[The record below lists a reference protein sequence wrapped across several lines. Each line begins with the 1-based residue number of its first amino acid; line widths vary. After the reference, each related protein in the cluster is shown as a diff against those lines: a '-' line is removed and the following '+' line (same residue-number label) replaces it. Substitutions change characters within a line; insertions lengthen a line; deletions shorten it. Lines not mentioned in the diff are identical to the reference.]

1 MNASQ
6 TTQGRV
12 TVDTITASGGAPG
25 ARAKKP
31 GLLINRDYA
40 LLFSGQS
47 ISIIGDML
55 FNTTLTIWI
64 ATVLAKGQSWAP
76 LAVSAVLLAASVPVF
91 LIGPFAGVFVD
102 RANKRR
108 MMLAMDSMRTILV
121 LVMML
126 LTGAV
131 TLPFLPGGRLPQ
143 TWTLGV
149 IFGAVFV
156 INAAEQF
163 FRPASMAMIQ
173 NIVPEEQQPKAMG
186 MSQVSISLA
195 VVIGPAIAAPLFVA
209 FGPQWALLA
218 NAASFAISYLTI
230 VAIRSS
236 GNPVTA
242 TEQEPQRGFLREFW
256 EGARFYFSSRVLVTL
271 LIAIIVAVS
280 GASALNALDI
290 FFTTQNLG
298 ASTTVYG
305 FVGAVYGLG
314 AILGSVALPAFAERI
329 GLARLLWVSMA
340 GMGILVMFL
349 SRLTAIGPAL
359 GFMLAIGVL
368 NSALNVAAGPLMMR
382 ETPPNLMG
390 RVMSIFQ
397 PVMNLSILVSTAVI
411 GYLASVTLR
420 DFHAT
425 WAGMRFGA
433 IDSIWLVGG
442 ALVALSALVIMVGLW
457 GVDRKT
463 RLTRATAVTAVNS
476 TEGSPAAAAIEER
489 VLTGPLS

>member
-40 LLFSGQS
+40 LLFTGQS

-102 RANKRR
+102 RSIKRR
-108 MMLAMDSMRTILV
+108 MMLAMDSMRTLV
-121 LVMML
+121 VVAMML

-131 TLPFLPGGRLPQ
+131 ALPFLPGGRLPSE
-143 TWTLGV
+143 WMLGV
-149 IFGAVFV
+149 IFATVFI

-173 NIVPEEQQPKAMG
+173 TIVPEEQQAKAIG
-186 MSQVSISLA
+186 FSQVSVSLA
-195 VVIGPAIAAPLFVA
+195 VIIGPAIAAPLFVA

-230 VAIRSS
+230 TAIRST
-236 GNPVTA
+236 GNPVAA
-242 TEQEPQRGFLREFW
+242 TEQEPRRGFLREFW
-256 EGARFYFSSRVLVTL
+256 EGVRFYFSNRVLVTL
-271 LIAIIVAVS
+271 LLAIIVAIS

-314 AILGSVALPAFAERI
+314 AIIGSVALPTFAERI

-340 GMGILVMFL
+340 LMGILVMVL
-349 SRLTAIGPAL
+349 SRMTAIAPAL
-359 GFMLAIGVL
+359 GFMLAVGVL
-368 NSALNVAAGPLMMR
+368 NSALNVAAGPLMLR
-382 ETPPNLMG
+382 ATPPNLMG

-397 PVMNLSILVSTAVI
+397 PVMNLAILVSTAAI

-425 WAGMRFGA
+425 WEGMRFGA

-442 ALVALSALVIMVGLW
+442 ALMALSALVIMIGLW
-457 GVDRKT
+457 GIDRQT
-463 RLTRATAVTAVNS
+463 RLARAAQTKLAT
-476 TEGSPAAAAIEER
+476 PAETPIEEP